1 MQIVMKHA
9 HLITDT
15 AYKMLNEASFLESV
29 YRHDIWRNVSNQNTD
44 LSNIQIWK
52 NVFWKYVT

>member
-15 AYKMLNEASFLESV
+15 AYKMPNEASFLESM

-44 LSNIQIWK
+44 LRGDN
-52 NVFWKYVT
+52 FMLLAHRP

>member
-15 AYKMLNEASFLESV
+15 AYKMLNEASFLESM
-29 YRHDIWRNVSNQNTD
+29 YRHDIKPKHRF
-44 LSNIQIWK
+44 K
-52 NVFWKYVT
+52 